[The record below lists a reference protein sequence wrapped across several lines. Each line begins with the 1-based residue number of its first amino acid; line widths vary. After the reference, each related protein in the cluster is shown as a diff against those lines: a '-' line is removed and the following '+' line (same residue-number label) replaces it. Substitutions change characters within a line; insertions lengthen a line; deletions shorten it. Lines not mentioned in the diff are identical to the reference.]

1 MKTLKLQIKASFFN
15 KINDFMCFNIIIK
28 LIFNGRSNKAFI
40 SYIFKINTFN
50 QNVFHC

>member
-28 LIFNGRSNKAFI
+28 LIFNGRSNT
-40 SYIFKINTFN
+40 YIFKINTFN
-50 QNVFHC
+50 QNVLHC